1 MFYILLTILA
11 AFAQSSRDL
20 LAKKLANKVNP
31 YTLSFGI
38 LSIVSVVCLA
48 MVILVYLF
56 PDFFNTELKIDF
68 SYNFVIVFL
77 LTGAMFA
84 ISAVLMNKAFQIS
97 ELSLIIPILNFSP
110 VFTLL
115 LSPFLLSELPNNQAI
130 IGIFLILFGS
140 YILRL
145 DLKKYSLF
153 QPIQS
158 LFNDKGALLML
169 AVAFIWGLDT
179 ILGKIGAGQTN
190 PYFWTFSTRL
200 MTTLLLLPMVIK
212 SDKNWVSSLKE
223 NSFNFLIM
231 GGLVA
236 FSIIAQTIAVL
247 KLDAAI
253 VGSLLRFATLSS
265 VFFGWW
271 FLKEKNFLEKIS
283 GAIIMIIGVIFISWN

>member
-56 PDFFNTELKIDF
+56 PNFFNTELKIDF
-68 SYNFVIVFL
+68 TYNFVIVFL

-200 MTTLLLLPMVIK
+200 MTTILLLPMVIK

-231 GGLVA
+231 GGFVA

-283 GAIIMIIGVIFISWN
+283 GAIIMIVGVIFISWN